1 MKNLAKVIFK
11 PDTEIECTWNLS
23 NNTIN
28 EIKRLWNKLENN
40 TLELTDSNEFGY
52 KGIKV
57 ECDSDLNYYITHNN
71 IIKKE
76 NFITSVKNDEF
87 GKIENLLLRSMP
99 DSILCFVK
107 PYVFADIVYRKAK

>member
-1 MKNLAKVIFK
+1 MKNIAKVIFK
-11 PDTEIECTWNLS
+11 PEIETECSWSLS
-23 NNTIN
+23 NNTVM

-40 TLELTDSNEFGY
+40 TLELIDYKDFGY

-57 ECDSDLNYYITHNN
+57 ECDSNLDFYITHNN

-76 NFITSVKNDEF
+76 DFISSVKKDQH

-99 DSILCFVK
+99 DSVLCFVK